1 MPPSWRAPCRRRR
14 SCWSTSR
21 AAATRTCIPLPSAR
35 RKALIPYITAGDPHP
50 SLTVALLR
58 GLVEA
63 GADIL
68 ELGVPFSDPMADGPV
83 IQRSG
88 ERALKH
94 GVGLA
99 DVLGMVRDFRKH
111 DSTTPIVLMG
121 YANPIEAMGGARFL
135 EKAKAAEVDG
145 VIVVDYPQ

>member
-1 MPPSWRAPCRRRR
+1 M
-14 SCWSTSR
+14 SR
-21 AAATRTCIPLPSAR
+21 IQGRFQALAKAK

-50 SLTVALLR
+50 SITVPLLR

-63 GADIL
+63 GADIV
-68 ELGVPFSDPMADGPV
+68 ELGVPFSDPMADGAV

-99 DVLGMVRDFRKH
+99 DVPRLVGEVRRG

-121 YANPIEAMGGARFL
+121 YANPIEAM
-135 EKAKAAEVDG
+135 D
-145 VIVVDYPQ
+145 